1 MIDRVESFYY
11 SQDEYQHIV
20 FHSSILLEKIKSKKQ
35 VVNQFLIMLVVL
47 FLFWHFY
54 IVRNRNN
61 KVVLVE
67 SIKDNL
73 LLLSG
78 VKVTSI
84 SEVPS

>member
-47 FLFWHFY
+47 FLFLHSY
-54 IVRNRNN
+54 IVRNKNN
-61 KVVLVE
+61 RVVLVSDWNWDDFVSNTQHME
-67 SIKDNL
+67 EK
-73 LLLSG
+73 
-78 VKVTSI
+78 K
-84 SEVPS
+84 